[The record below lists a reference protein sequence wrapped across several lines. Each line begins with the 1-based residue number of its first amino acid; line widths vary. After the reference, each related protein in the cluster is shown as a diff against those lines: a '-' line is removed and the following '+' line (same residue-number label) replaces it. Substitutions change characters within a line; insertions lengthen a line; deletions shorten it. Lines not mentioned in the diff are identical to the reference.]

1 MPGRV
6 GRWELVIGHS
16 LAQGWWVLAYIL
28 RRILLAV
35 PVMFVVAAGVFLLLY
50 LTPGDPVSVI
60 LGPDASPQQAAELR
74 QTLGL
79 DQPVHVQVGRWF
91 GRLLTGDLGQSI
103 YLNRPVFQT
112 ILERA
117 EPTLMLT
124 LLATLFA
131 VVVGLP
137 IGIVSATRAG
147 SWADLGAM
155 LVAMG
160 GISMPSF
167 WVGLNLIFVFA
178 VLLGA
183 LPVAGYQPLARGL
196 WENLRYLILPAVTLG
211 FAQAALLARM
221 ARSMMLEVLREDYV
235 RTARAK
241 GVVEHRVVLVHALRN
256 AMVPLV
262 TVMGLT
268 FAILMG
274 GAVITEQVF
283 NIPGVGRLLVQSV
296 LRRDYPVVQGIVLVI
311 AFNYVVINLAV
322 DILYGLF
329 DPRVRHS

>member
-1 MPGRV
+1 MPAYVIRRV
-6 GRWELVIGHS
+6 
-16 LAQGWWVLAYIL
+16 
-28 RRILLAV
+28 LLAI

-60 LGPDASPQQAAELR
+60 LGPDASPQRIAELR
-74 QTLGL
+74 QQLGL
-79 DQPVHVQVGRWF
+79 DQPVPIQVAHWF
-91 GRLLTGDLGQSI
+91 GRLLHGDLGQSI
-103 YLNRPVFQT
+103 YLNRPVTQT

-124 LLATLFA
+124 MLATLFA
-131 VVVGLP
+131 ILVGLP

-155 LVAMG
+155 LVALG

-178 VLLGA
+178 VVMGV
-183 LPVAGYQPLARGL
+183 LPVAGYQPLSTGL
-196 WENLRYLILPAVTLG
+196 WENLRYLMLPAVTLG

-221 ARSMMLEVLREDYV
+221 SRSLMLDVLREDYV
-235 RTARAK
+235 RTARSK
-241 GVVEHRVVLVHALRN
+241 GVVERKVVLYHALRN
-256 AMVPLV
+256 VMVPLV

-311 AFNYVVINLAV
+311 AFNYVVINLCV

>member
-1 MPGRV
+1 MLSYLIRRV
-6 GRWELVIGHS
+6 
-16 LAQGWWVLAYIL
+16 
-28 RRILLAV
+28 LLAI

-60 LGPDASPQQAAELR
+60 LGPDASPQQVSELR
-74 QTLGL
+74 QRLGL
-79 DQPVHVQVGRWF
+79 DQPVPIQIVRWF
-91 GRLLTGDLGQSI
+91 GRLLHGDLGQSI
-103 YLNRPVFQT
+103 YLDRPVTQT
-112 ILERA
+112 LLERA
-117 EPTLMLT
+117 EPTLLLT

-131 VVVGLP
+131 ILVGLP

-155 LVAMG
+155 LVALG

-178 VLLGA
+178 VVMGV
-183 LPVAGYQPLARGL
+183 LPVAGYQPLSKGL
-196 WENLRYLILPAVTLG
+196 WENLRYLLLPAVTLG

-235 RTARAK
+235 RTARSR
-241 GVVEHRVVLVHALRN
+241 GVAERTVVLSHALRN

-283 NIPGVGRLLVQSV
+283 NIPGIGRLLVQSV

-311 AFNYVVINLAV
+311 AFNYVVINLLV

>member
-1 MPGRV
+1 M
-6 GRWELVIGHS
+6 
-16 LAQGWWVLAYIL
+16 LAYIL
-28 RRILLAV
+28 RRVLLAV
-35 PVMFVVAAGVFLLLY
+35 PVMFVVAGGVFLLLF

-60 LGPDASPQQAAELR
+60 LGPDASLQQIAELR
-74 QTLGL
+74 QKLGL
-79 DQPVHVQVGRWF
+79 DQPVLVQVVRWF
-91 GRLLTGDLGQSI
+91 GRLLVGDLGESI
-103 YLNRPVFQT
+103 YLNRPVLQT
-112 ILERA
+112 LLERA

-131 VVVGLP
+131 ILLGLP

-178 VLLGA
+178 VMLGVF
-183 LPVAGYQPLARGL
+183 PVAGYQPLSRGL
-196 WENLRYLILPAVTLG
+196 WENLRYLALPAVTLG

-221 ARSMMLEVLREDYV
+221 SRSMMLEVLREDYV

-241 GVVEHRVVLVHALRN
+241 GLAERTVVLVHALKN

-283 NIPGVGRLLVQSV
+283 NIPGLGRLLVQSV

-311 AFNYVVINLAV
+311 AFNYVAINLLV
-322 DILYGLF
+322 DILYGFF

>member
-1 MPGRV
+1 M
-6 GRWELVIGHS
+6 
-16 LAQGWWVLAYIL
+16 LAYVI
-28 RRILLAV
+28 RRVLLAI

-60 LGPDASPQQAAELR
+60 LGPDASPQRISELR
-74 QTLGL
+74 QQLGL
-79 DQPVHVQVGRWF
+79 DQPVPIQVAHWF
-91 GRLLTGDLGQSI
+91 GRLLHGDLGQSI
-103 YLNRPVFQT
+103 YLNRPVTQT

-124 LLATLFA
+124 MLATLFA
-131 VVVGLP
+131 ILVGLP

-155 LVAMG
+155 LVALG

-178 VLLGA
+178 VVMGV
-183 LPVAGYQPLARGL
+183 LPVAGYQPLSTGL
-196 WENLRYLILPAVTLG
+196 WENLRYLMLPAVTLG

-221 ARSMMLEVLREDYV
+221 SRSLMLDVLREDYV
-235 RTARAK
+235 RTARSK
-241 GVVEHRVVLVHALRN
+241 GVVERKVVLYHALRN

-311 AFNYVVINLAV
+311 AFNYVAINLCV

>member
-1 MPGRV
+1 M
-6 GRWELVIGHS
+6 LTYFI
-16 LAQGWWVLAYIL
+16 
-28 RRILLAV
+28 RRILLAI
-35 PVMFVVAAGVFLLLY
+35 PVMLVVAAGVFLLLY

-60 LGPDASPQQAAELR
+60 LGPDATPQRIAELR
-74 QTLGL
+74 QQLGL
-79 DQPVHVQVGRWF
+79 DQPVPVQVARWF
-91 GRLLTGDLGQSI
+91 GRLLHGDLGQSI
-103 YLNRPVFQT
+103 YLNRPVTQT

-117 EPTLMLT
+117 EPTLLLT

-131 VVVGLP
+131 ILVGLP
-137 IGIVSATRAG
+137 IGIVSATRVG

-155 LVAMG
+155 LVALG

-178 VLLGA
+178 VVLGV
-183 LPVAGYQPLARGL
+183 LPVAGYQPLSKGL
-196 WENLRYLILPAVTLG
+196 WQNLRYLMLPAVTLG

-221 ARSMMLEVLREDYV
+221 SRSLMLDVLREDYV
-235 RTARAK
+235 RTARSK
-241 GVVEHRVVLVHALRN
+241 GVAEGRVVLYHALKN

-311 AFNYVVINLAV
+311 AFNYVVINLCV

-329 DPRVRHS
+329 DPRVRHA

>member
-1 MPGRV
+1 MLTYIIRRV
-6 GRWELVIGHS
+6 
-16 LAQGWWVLAYIL
+16 
-28 RRILLAV
+28 LLAI

-60 LGPDASPQQAAELR
+60 LGPDASPQQVSELR
-74 QTLGL
+74 VKLGL
-79 DQPVHVQVGRWF
+79 DQPVPTQVVRWF
-91 GRLLTGDLGQSI
+91 GRLLRGDLGQSI
-103 YLNRPVFQT
+103 YLNRPVGLT

-124 LLATLFA
+124 FLATLFA
-131 VVVGLP
+131 VAVGLP
-137 IGIVSATRAG
+137 IGIISATRAG

-155 LVAMG
+155 LVALG

-178 VLLGA
+178 VMLGL
-183 LPVAGYQPLARGL
+183 LPVAGYQPLSKGL

-221 ARSMMLEVLREDYV
+221 SRSMMLDVLREDYV

-241 GVVEHRVVLVHALRN
+241 GVAEAMVVLVHALRN

-311 AFNYVVINLAV
+311 AFNYVAINLLV

>member
-1 MPGRV
+1 MLVYLIRRV
-6 GRWELVIGHS
+6 
-16 LAQGWWVLAYIL
+16 
-28 RRILLAV
+28 LLAV
-35 PVMFVVAAGVFLLLY
+35 PVMLVVAAGVFLLLY

-60 LGPDASPQQAAELR
+60 LGPDASPQRVDELR
-74 QTLGL
+74 QQLGL
-79 DQPVHVQVGRWF
+79 DQPVAVQVTRWF
-91 GRLLTGDLGQSI
+91 GRLLHGDLGQSI
-103 YLNRPVFQT
+103 YLNRPVVQT
-112 ILERA
+112 ILERT

-131 VVVGLP
+131 ILVGLP

-155 LVAMG
+155 LVALG

-178 VLLGA
+178 VMLGV
-183 LPVAGYQPLARGL
+183 LPVAGYQPLSAGL
-196 WENLRYLILPAVTLG
+196 WGNLRYLMLPAVTLG

-221 ARSMMLEVLREDYV
+221 SRSLMLEVLREDYV
-235 RTARAK
+235 RTARSK
-241 GVVEHRVVLVHALRN
+241 GVAERKVVLYHALRN
-256 AMVPLV
+256 VMVPLV

-283 NIPGVGRLLVQSV
+283 NIPGIGRLLVQSV

-311 AFNYVVINLAV
+311 AFNYVVINLVV

>member
-1 MPGRV
+1 M
-6 GRWELVIGHS
+6 
-16 LAQGWWVLAYIL
+16 LAYVL
-28 RRILLAV
+28 RRILLAI
-35 PVMFVVAAGVFLLLY
+35 PVMFVVAGGVFLLLY

-60 LGPDASPQQAAELR
+60 LGPDASPQQVVELR
-74 QTLGL
+74 QRLGL
-79 DQPVHVQVGRWF
+79 DQPVLVQVGRWF
-91 GRLLTGDLGQSI
+91 GRLLVGDLGQSI
-103 YLNRPVFQT
+103 YLNRPVLQT

-131 VVVGLP
+131 ILLGLP

-178 VLLGA
+178 VMLGVF
-183 LPVAGYQPLARGL
+183 PVAGYQPLSRGL
-196 WENLRYLILPAVTLG
+196 WENLRYLALPAVTLG

-221 ARSMMLEVLREDYV
+221 SRSMMLEVLREDYV

-241 GVVEHRVVLVHALRN
+241 GLAERTVVLVHALKN

-283 NIPGVGRLLVQSV
+283 NIPGLGRLLVQSV

-311 AFNYVVINLAV
+311 AFNYVAINLLV
-322 DILYGLF
+322 DILYGFF

>member
-1 MPGRV
+1 MLSYLIRRV
-6 GRWELVIGHS
+6 
-16 LAQGWWVLAYIL
+16 
-28 RRILLAV
+28 LLAI

-60 LGPDASPQQAAELR
+60 LGPDASPQQVSELR
-74 QTLGL
+74 QRLGL
-79 DQPVHVQVGRWF
+79 DQPVPIQIVRWF
-91 GRLLTGDLGQSI
+91 GRLLRGDLGQSI
-103 YLNRPVFQT
+103 YLDRPVTQT
-112 ILERA
+112 LLERA
-117 EPTLMLT
+117 EPTLLLT

-131 VVVGLP
+131 ILLGLP
-137 IGIVSATRAG
+137 IGILSATRAG

-155 LVAMG
+155 LIALG

-178 VLLGA
+178 VVMGV
-183 LPVAGYQPLARGL
+183 LPVAGYQPLSKGL
-196 WENLRYLILPAVTLG
+196 WENLRYLLLPAVTLG

-235 RTARAK
+235 RTARSK
-241 GVVEHRVVLVHALRN
+241 GVAERTVVLSHALRN

-283 NIPGVGRLLVQSV
+283 NIPGIGRLLVQSV

-311 AFNYVVINLAV
+311 AFNYVVINLLV
-322 DILYGLF
+322 DVLYGLF

>member
-1 MPGRV
+1 M
-6 GRWELVIGHS
+6 
-16 LAQGWWVLAYIL
+16 
-28 RRILLAV
+28 
-35 PVMFVVAAGVFLLLY
+35 
-50 LTPGDPVSVI
+50 
-60 LGPDASPQQAAELR
+60 
-74 QTLGL
+74 
-79 DQPVHVQVGRWF
+79 GRWF
-91 GRLLTGDLGQSI
+91 GRLLHGDLGQSI
-103 YLNRPVFQT
+103 YLNRPVLQT
-112 ILERA
+112 LLERA

-131 VVVGLP
+131 ILVGLP

-178 VLLGA
+178 VVLGV
-183 LPVAGYQPLARGL
+183 LPVAGYQPLSRGL
-196 WENLRYLILPAVTLG
+196 WENLRYLALPAVTLG

-221 ARSMMLEVLREDYV
+221 SRSMMLEVLREDYV

-241 GVVEHRVVLVHALRN
+241 GLAEHTVVLVHALKN

-283 NIPGVGRLLVQSV
+283 NIPGLGRLLVQSV

-311 AFNYVVINLAV
+311 AFNYVAINLLV
-322 DILYGLF
+322 DILYGFF

>member
-1 MPGRV
+1 M
-6 GRWELVIGHS
+6 
-16 LAQGWWVLAYIL
+16 LAYIL
-28 RRILLAV
+28 RRIVLAV
-35 PVMFVVAAGVFLLLY
+35 PVMFVVAGGVFLLLY

-60 LGPDASPQQAAELR
+60 LGPDASPQQIVELR
-74 QTLGL
+74 QRLGL
-79 DQPVHVQVGRWF
+79 DQPVLVQVGRWF
-91 GRLLTGDLGQSI
+91 GRLLVGDLGQSI
-103 YLNRPVFQT
+103 YLNRPVLQT

-131 VVVGLP
+131 ILLGLP

-178 VLLGA
+178 VMLGVF
-183 LPVAGYQPLARGL
+183 PVAGYQPLSRGL
-196 WENLRYLILPAVTLG
+196 WENLRYLALPAVTLG

-241 GVVEHRVVLVHALRN
+241 GLAERTVVLVHALKN

-283 NIPGVGRLLVQSV
+283 NIPGLGRLLVQSV

-311 AFNYVVINLAV
+311 AFNYVAINLLV
-322 DILYGLF
+322 DILYGFF

>member
-1 MPGRV
+1 M
-6 GRWELVIGHS
+6 
-16 LAQGWWVLAYIL
+16 LAYLI
-28 RRILLAV
+28 RRVLLAI
-35 PVMFVVAAGVFLLLY
+35 PVMFVVAGGVFLLLY

-60 LGPDASPQQAAELR
+60 LGPDASPQQIAELR
-74 QTLGL
+74 QRLGL
-79 DQPVHVQVGRWF
+79 DQPVLVQVVRWF
-91 GRLLTGDLGQSI
+91 GRLLVGDLGESI
-103 YLNRPVFQT
+103 YLNRPVLQT
-112 ILERA
+112 LLERA

-131 VVVGLP
+131 ILLGLP

-167 WVGLNLIFVFA
+167 WVGLNLIFLFA
-178 VLLGA
+178 VVLGVF
-183 LPVAGYQPLARGL
+183 PVAGYQPLSRGL
-196 WENLRYLILPAVTLG
+196 WENLRYLALPAVTLG

-221 ARSMMLEVLREDYV
+221 SRSMMLEVLREDYV

-241 GVVEHRVVLVHALRN
+241 GLAERTVVLVHALKN

-283 NIPGVGRLLVQSV
+283 NIPGLGRLLVQSV

-311 AFNYVVINLAV
+311 AFNYVAINLLV
-322 DILYGLF
+322 DILYGFF

>member
-1 MPGRV
+1 M
-6 GRWELVIGHS
+6 
-16 LAQGWWVLAYIL
+16 LAYFA

-60 LGPDASPQQAAELR
+60 LGPDASPQQISELR
-74 QTLGL
+74 VKLGL
-79 DQPVHVQVGRWF
+79 DQPVPAQIVRWF
-91 GRLLTGDLGQSI
+91 GRLLRGDLGQSI
-103 YLNRPVFQT
+103 YLNRPVGQT

-124 LLATLFA
+124 LLATAFA
-131 VVVGLP
+131 VAVGLP

-155 LVAMG
+155 LVALG

-167 WVGLNLIFVFA
+167 WVGLNLIFLFA
-178 VLLGA
+178 VVLGL
-183 LPVAGYQPLARGL
+183 LPVAGYQPLSKGL
-196 WENLRYLILPAVTLG
+196 WEHLRYLALPAVTLG

-221 ARSMMLEVLREDYV
+221 SRSMMLDVLREDYV

-241 GVVEHRVVLVHALRN
+241 GLRERTVVLFHALRN

-283 NIPGVGRLLVQSV
+283 NIPGIGRLLVQSV

-311 AFNYVVINLAV
+311 AFNYVVIHLVV
-322 DILYGLF
+322 DVLYGFF

>member
-1 MPGRV
+1 MLGYIVRRV
-6 GRWELVIGHS
+6 
-16 LAQGWWVLAYIL
+16 
-28 RRILLAV
+28 LLAI

-50 LTPGDPVSVI
+50 LTPGDPASVV
-60 LGPDASPQQAAELR
+60 LGPDASPERVAELR
-74 QTLGL
+74 QQLGL
-79 DQPVHVQVGRWF
+79 DQPVAIQVIRWF
-91 GRLLTGDLGQSI
+91 GRLLHGDLGQSI
-103 YLNRPVFQT
+103 YLNRPVTLT

-131 VVVGLP
+131 ILVGLP

-155 LVAMG
+155 LVALG

-178 VLLGA
+178 VLMGA
-183 LPVAGYQPLARGL
+183 LPVAGYRPLSQGL
-196 WENLRYLILPAVTLG
+196 WGNLRYLILPAVTLG

-221 ARSMMLEVLREDYV
+221 SRSLMMDVLREDYV
-235 RTARAK
+235 RTARSK
-241 GVVEHRVVLVHALRN
+241 GVEERRVVLSHALRN

-283 NIPGVGRLLVQSV
+283 NIPGLGRLLVQSV

-311 AFNYVVINLAV
+311 AFNYVVINLCV
-322 DILYGLF
+322 DILYGFF

>member
-1 MPGRV
+1 M
-6 GRWELVIGHS
+6 
-16 LAQGWWVLAYIL
+16 LAYVL
-28 RRILLAV
+28 RRVLLAI
-35 PVMFVVAAGVFLLLY
+35 PVMFVVAGGVFLLLY

-60 LGPDASPQQAAELR
+60 LGPDASPQQIAELR
-74 QTLGL
+74 QRLGL
-79 DQPVHVQVGRWF
+79 DQPVLVQVVRWF
-91 GRLLTGDLGQSI
+91 GRLLVGDLGESI
-103 YLNRPVFQT
+103 YLNRPVLQT
-112 ILERA
+112 LLERA

-131 VVVGLP
+131 ILLGLP

-178 VLLGA
+178 VVLGVF
-183 LPVAGYQPLARGL
+183 PVAGYQPLSRGL
-196 WENLRYLILPAVTLG
+196 WENLRYLALPAVTLG

-221 ARSMMLEVLREDYV
+221 SRSMMLDVLREDYV

-241 GVVEHRVVLVHALRN
+241 GLAERTVVLVHALKN

-283 NIPGVGRLLVQSV
+283 NIPGLGRLLVQSV

-311 AFNYVVINLAV
+311 AFNYVAINLLV
-322 DILYGLF
+322 DILYGFF

>member
-1 MPGRV
+1 M
-6 GRWELVIGHS
+6 
-16 LAQGWWVLAYIL
+16 LAYVL
-28 RRILLAV
+28 RRVLLAV

-60 LGPDASPQQAAELR
+60 LGPDASPQQAQELR
-74 QTLGL
+74 QRLGL
-79 DQPVHVQVGRWF
+79 DQPVPVQIFRWF
-91 GRLLTGDLGQSI
+91 GRLLHGDLGQSI
-103 YLNRPVFQT
+103 YLNRPVTQT
-112 ILERA
+112 LLERA

-131 VVVGLP
+131 ILLGLP
-137 IGIVSATRAG
+137 IGILSATRAG
-147 SWADLGAM
+147 SWTDLGAM
-155 LVAMG
+155 LVALG

-167 WVGLNLIFVFA
+167 WVGLNLIFLFA
-178 VLLGA
+178 VVLGV
-183 LPVAGYQPLARGL
+183 LPVAGYQPLSRGL
-196 WENLRYLILPAVTLG
+196 WENLRYLLLPAVTLG

-235 RTARAK
+235 RTARSK
-241 GVVEHRVVLVHALRN
+241 GVVERKVVLSHALRN

-283 NIPGVGRLLVQSV
+283 NIPGIGRLLVQSV

-322 DILYGLF
+322 DVLYGLF

>member
-1 MPGRV
+1 M
-6 GRWELVIGHS
+6 
-16 LAQGWWVLAYIL
+16 LAYVI
-28 RRILLAV
+28 RRVLLAI

-60 LGPDASPQQAAELR
+60 LGPDASPQRISELR
-74 QTLGL
+74 QQLGL
-79 DQPVHVQVGRWF
+79 DQPVPIQVAHWF
-91 GRLLTGDLGQSI
+91 GRLLHGDLGQSI
-103 YLNRPVFQT
+103 YLNRPVTRT

-124 LLATLFA
+124 MLATLFA
-131 VVVGLP
+131 ILVGLP

-155 LVAMG
+155 LVALG

-178 VLLGA
+178 VVMGV
-183 LPVAGYQPLARGL
+183 LPVAGYQPLSTGL
-196 WENLRYLILPAVTLG
+196 WENLRYLMLPAVTLG

-221 ARSMMLEVLREDYV
+221 SRSLMLDVLREDYV
-235 RTARAK
+235 RTARSK
-241 GVVEHRVVLVHALRN
+241 GVVERKVVLYHALRN

-311 AFNYVVINLAV
+311 AFNYVAINLCV

-329 DPRVRHS
+329 DPRVLHS

>member
-1 MPGRV
+1 MV
-6 GRWELVIGHS
+6 
-16 LAQGWWVLAYIL
+16 AYIL
-28 RRILLAV
+28 RRVLLAI
-35 PVMFVVAAGVFLLLY
+35 PVIFVVAGGVFLLLY

-60 LGPDASPQQAAELR
+60 LGPDASPQQIAELR
-74 QTLGL
+74 QRLGL
-79 DQPVHVQVGRWF
+79 DQPVLVQVVRWF
-91 GRLLTGDLGQSI
+91 GRLLVGDLGESI
-103 YLNRPVFQT
+103 YLNRPVLQT
-112 ILERA
+112 LLERA

-131 VVVGLP
+131 ILLGLP

-178 VLLGA
+178 VMLGVF
-183 LPVAGYQPLARGL
+183 PVAGYQPLSRGL
-196 WENLRYLILPAVTLG
+196 WENLRYLALPAVTLG

-221 ARSMMLEVLREDYV
+221 SRSMMLEVLREDYV

-241 GVVEHRVVLVHALRN
+241 GLAERTVVLVHALKN

-283 NIPGVGRLLVQSV
+283 NIPGLGRLLVQSV

-311 AFNYVVINLAV
+311 AFNYVAINLLV
-322 DILYGLF
+322 DILYVFF

>member
-1 MPGRV
+1 MV
-6 GRWELVIGHS
+6 
-16 LAQGWWVLAYIL
+16 AYVL
-28 RRILLAV
+28 RRVLLAV
-35 PVMFVVAAGVFLLLY
+35 PVMFVVAGGVFLLLY

-60 LGPDASPQQAAELR
+60 LGPDASPQQIVELR
-74 QTLGL
+74 QKLGL
-79 DQPVHVQVGRWF
+79 DQPVLVQVGRWF
-91 GRLLTGDLGQSI
+91 GRLLVGDLGQSI
-103 YLNRPVFQT
+103 YLNRPVMQT

-131 VVVGLP
+131 ILLGLP

-178 VLLGA
+178 VMLGV
-183 LPVAGYQPLARGL
+183 LPVAGYQPLSRGL
-196 WENLRYLILPAVTLG
+196 WENLRYLALPAVTLG

-221 ARSMMLEVLREDYV
+221 SRSMMLEVLREDYV

-241 GVVEHRVVLVHALRN
+241 GLAERTVVLVHALKN

-283 NIPGVGRLLVQSV
+283 NIPGLGRLLVQSV

-311 AFNYVVINLAV
+311 AFNYVAINLLV
-322 DILYGLF
+322 DILYGFF

>member
-1 MPGRV
+1 MV
-6 GRWELVIGHS
+6 
-16 LAQGWWVLAYIL
+16 AYVL
-28 RRILLAV
+28 RRVLLAV
-35 PVMFVVAAGVFLLLY
+35 PVMFVVAGGVFLLLY

-60 LGPDASPQQAAELR
+60 LGPDASPQQIAELR
-74 QTLGL
+74 QRLGL
-79 DQPVHVQVGRWF
+79 DQPVLVQVVRWF
-91 GRLLTGDLGQSI
+91 GRLLVGDLGESI
-103 YLNRPVFQT
+103 YLNRPVLQT
-112 ILERA
+112 LLERA

-131 VVVGLP
+131 ILLGLP

-178 VLLGA
+178 VMLGVF
-183 LPVAGYQPLARGL
+183 PVAGYQPLSRGL
-196 WENLRYLILPAVTLG
+196 WENLRYLALPAVTLG

-221 ARSMMLEVLREDYV
+221 SRSMMLEVLREDYV

-241 GVVEHRVVLVHALRN
+241 GLAERTVVLVHALKN

-283 NIPGVGRLLVQSV
+283 NIPGLGRLLVQSV

-311 AFNYVVINLAV
+311 AFNYVAINLLV
-322 DILYGLF
+322 DILYGFF

>member
-1 MPGRV
+1 M
-6 GRWELVIGHS
+6 
-16 LAQGWWVLAYIL
+16 LAYVI
-28 RRILLAV
+28 RRVLLAI

-60 LGPDASPQQAAELR
+60 LGPDASPQRISELR
-74 QTLGL
+74 QQLGL
-79 DQPVHVQVGRWF
+79 DQPVPIQVAHWF
-91 GRLLTGDLGQSI
+91 GRLLHGDLGQSI
-103 YLNRPVFQT
+103 YLNRPVTQT

-124 LLATLFA
+124 MLATLFA
-131 VVVGLP
+131 ILVGLP

-155 LVAMG
+155 LVALG

-178 VLLGA
+178 VVMGV
-183 LPVAGYQPLARGL
+183 LPVAGYQPLSTGL
-196 WENLRYLILPAVTLG
+196 WENLRYLMLPAVTLG

-221 ARSMMLEVLREDYV
+221 SRSLMLDVLREDYV
-235 RTARAK
+235 RTARSK
-241 GVVEHRVVLVHALRN
+241 GVVERKVVLYHALRN

-311 AFNYVVINLAV
+311 AFNYVAINLCV

-329 DPRVRHS
+329 DPRVLHS

>member
-1 MPGRV
+1 MV
-6 GRWELVIGHS
+6 
-16 LAQGWWVLAYIL
+16 AYIL
-28 RRILLAV
+28 RRVLLAI
-35 PVMFVVAAGVFLLLY
+35 PVMFVVAGGVFLLLY

-60 LGPDASPQQAAELR
+60 LGPDASPQQVAELR
-74 QTLGL
+74 QRLGL
-79 DQPVHVQVGRWF
+79 DQPVLVQVVRWF
-91 GRLLTGDLGQSI
+91 GRLLVGDLGQSI
-103 YLNRPVFQT
+103 YLNRPVLQT
-112 ILERA
+112 LLERA

-131 VVVGLP
+131 ILLGLP

-178 VLLGA
+178 VMLGVF
-183 LPVAGYQPLARGL
+183 PVAGYQPLSRGL
-196 WENLRYLILPAVTLG
+196 WENLRYLALPAVTLG

-241 GVVEHRVVLVHALRN
+241 GLAERTVVLVHALKN

-283 NIPGVGRLLVQSV
+283 NIPGLGRLLVQSV

-311 AFNYVVINLAV
+311 AFNYVAINLLV
-322 DILYGLF
+322 DILYGFF

>member
-1 MPGRV
+1 MLGY
-6 GRWELVIGHS
+6 LV
-16 LAQGWWVLAYIL
+16 
-28 RRILLAV
+28 RRLLLAI

-60 LGPDASPQQAAELR
+60 LGPDASPQQAQELR
-74 QTLGL
+74 QRLGL
-79 DQPVHVQVGRWF
+79 DQPVPIQIVRWF
-91 GRLLTGDLGQSI
+91 GRLLHGDLGQSI
-103 YLNRPVFQT
+103 YLNRPVTRT

-117 EPTLMLT
+117 EPTLLLT

-131 VVVGLP
+131 ILLGLP
-137 IGIVSATRAG
+137 IGIVSAMRAG

-155 LVAMG
+155 LVALG

-178 VLLGA
+178 VVMGV
-183 LPVAGYQPLARGL
+183 LPVAGYQPLDKGL
-196 WENLRYLILPAVTLG
+196 WENLRYLLLPAVTLG

-221 ARSMMLEVLREDYV
+221 ARSLMLEVLREDYV
-235 RTARAK
+235 RTARSK
-241 GVVEHRVVLVHALRN
+241 GVAERRVILSHALRN

-283 NIPGVGRLLVQSV
+283 NIPGIGRLLVQSV

-311 AFNYVVINLAV
+311 AFNYVVINLLV
-322 DILYGLF
+322 DVLYGLF

>member
-1 MPGRV
+1 M
-6 GRWELVIGHS
+6 
-16 LAQGWWVLAYIL
+16 LAYLI
-28 RRILLAV
+28 RRVLLAI
-35 PVMFVVAAGVFLLLY
+35 PVIFVVAAGVFLLLY
-50 LTPGDPVSVI
+50 LTPGDPASVI
-60 LGPDASPQQAAELR
+60 LGPDASPQRVAELR
-74 QTLGL
+74 QQLGL
-79 DQPVHVQVGRWF
+79 DQPVLVQVARWF
-91 GRLLTGDLGQSI
+91 GRLLHGDLGQSI
-103 YLNRPVFQT
+103 YLNRPVTQT
-112 ILERA
+112 ILDRA

-131 VVVGLP
+131 ILVGLP

-155 LVAMG
+155 LVALG

-178 VLLGA
+178 VVLGV
-183 LPVAGYQPLARGL
+183 LPVAGYVPLSKSL
-196 WENLRYLILPAVTLG
+196 SQNLRYLVMPAVTLG

-221 ARSMMLEVLREDYV
+221 SRSLMLDVLREDYV
-235 RTARAK
+235 RTARSK
-241 GVVEHRVVLVHALRN
+241 GVAEQRVVLYHALRN
-256 AMVPLV
+256 TMVPLV

-311 AFNYVVINLAV
+311 AFNYVVINLFV
-322 DILYGLF
+322 DILYGFF

>member
-1 MPGRV
+1 M
-6 GRWELVIGHS
+6 
-16 LAQGWWVLAYIL
+16 LAYVI
-28 RRILLAV
+28 RRVLLAI

-60 LGPDASPQQAAELR
+60 LGPDASPQRISELR
-74 QTLGL
+74 QQLGL
-79 DQPVHVQVGRWF
+79 DQPVPIQVAHWF
-91 GRLLTGDLGQSI
+91 GRLLHGDLGQSI
-103 YLNRPVFQT
+103 YLNRPVTQT

-124 LLATLFA
+124 MLATLFA
-131 VVVGLP
+131 ILVGLP

-155 LVAMG
+155 LVALG

-178 VLLGA
+178 VVMGV
-183 LPVAGYQPLARGL
+183 LPVAGYQPLSTGL
-196 WENLRYLILPAVTLG
+196 WENLRYLMLPAVTLG

-221 ARSMMLEVLREDYV
+221 SRSLMLDVLREDYV
-235 RTARAK
+235 RTARSK
-241 GVVEHRVVLVHALRN
+241 GVVERKVVLYHALRN
-256 AMVPLV
+256 VMVPLV

-311 AFNYVVINLAV
+311 AFNYVAINLCV

>member
-1 MPGRV
+1 
-6 GRWELVIGHS
+6 
-16 LAQGWWVLAYIL
+16 
-28 RRILLAV
+28 
-35 PVMFVVAAGVFLLLY
+35 MFVVAGGVFLLLY

-60 LGPDASPQQAAELR
+60 LGPDASPQQIAELR
-74 QTLGL
+74 QRLGL
-79 DQPVHVQVGRWF
+79 DQPVLVQVVRWF
-91 GRLLTGDLGQSI
+91 GRLLVGDLGESI
-103 YLNRPVFQT
+103 YLNRPVLQT
-112 ILERA
+112 LLERA

-131 VVVGLP
+131 ILLGLP

-178 VLLGA
+178 VVLGVF
-183 LPVAGYQPLARGL
+183 PVAGYQPLSRGL
-196 WENLRYLILPAVTLG
+196 WENLRYLALPAVTLG

-221 ARSMMLEVLREDYV
+221 SRSMMLDVLREDYV

-241 GVVEHRVVLVHALRN
+241 GLAERTVVLVHALKN

-283 NIPGVGRLLVQSV
+283 NIPGLGRLLVQSV

-311 AFNYVVINLAV
+311 AFNYVAINLLV
-322 DILYGLF
+322 DILYGFF
-329 DPRVRHS
+329 DPRMRHS

>member
-1 MPGRV
+1 MLTYIIRRV
-6 GRWELVIGHS
+6 
-16 LAQGWWVLAYIL
+16 
-28 RRILLAV
+28 LLAI

-60 LGPDASPQQAAELR
+60 LGPDASPQQVSELR
-74 QTLGL
+74 VKLGL
-79 DQPVHVQVGRWF
+79 EQPVPTQVVRWF
-91 GRLLTGDLGQSI
+91 GRLLRGDLGQSI
-103 YLNRPVFQT
+103 YLNRPVGLT

-124 LLATLFA
+124 FLATLFA
-131 VVVGLP
+131 VAVGLP

-155 LVAMG
+155 LVALG

-178 VLLGA
+178 VMLGL
-183 LPVAGYQPLARGL
+183 LPVAGYQPLSKGL

-221 ARSMMLEVLREDYV
+221 SRSMMLDVLREDYV

-241 GVVEHRVVLVHALRN
+241 GVAEGMVVLVHALRN

-311 AFNYVVINLAV
+311 AFNYVVINLCV
-322 DILYGLF
+322 DILYGFF

>member
-1 MPGRV
+1 M
-6 GRWELVIGHS
+6 
-16 LAQGWWVLAYIL
+16 LAYIL
-28 RRILLAV
+28 RRVLLAV
-35 PVMFVVAAGVFLLLY
+35 PVMFVVATGVFLLLY

-60 LGPDASPQQAAELR
+60 LGPDASPQQAQELR
-74 QTLGL
+74 QQLGL
-79 DQPVHVQVGRWF
+79 DQPVPIQIIRWF
-91 GRLLTGDLGQSI
+91 GRLLHGDLGQSI
-103 YLNRPVFQT
+103 YLNRPVAQT
-112 ILERA
+112 LLERA

-131 VVVGLP
+131 ILLGLP
-137 IGIVSATRAG
+137 IGILSATRAG
-147 SWADLGAM
+147 SWTDLGAM
-155 LVAMG
+155 LVALG

-178 VLLGA
+178 VVMGV
-183 LPVAGYQPLARGL
+183 LPVAGYQPLSKGL
-196 WENLRYLILPAVTLG
+196 WENLRYLLLPAVTLG

-235 RTARAK
+235 RTARSK
-241 GVVEHRVVLVHALRN
+241 GVVERKVVLYHALRN

-283 NIPGVGRLLVQSV
+283 NIPGIGRLLVQSV

-311 AFNYVVINLAV
+311 AFNYVVINLVV
-322 DILYGLF
+322 DVLYGLF

>member
-1 MPGRV
+1 M
-6 GRWELVIGHS
+6 
-16 LAQGWWVLAYIL
+16 LAYFI
-28 RRILLAV
+28 RRILLAI

-60 LGPDASPQQAAELR
+60 LGPDATPQRISELR
-74 QTLGL
+74 QQLGL
-79 DQPVHVQVGRWF
+79 DQPVPIQVARWF
-91 GRLLTGDLGQSI
+91 GRLLHGDLGQSI
-103 YLNRPVFQT
+103 YLNRPVTQT

-117 EPTLMLT
+117 EPTLLLT

-131 VVVGLP
+131 ILVGLP

-155 LVAMG
+155 LVALG

-178 VLLGA
+178 VMLGV
-183 LPVAGYQPLARGL
+183 LPVAGYQPLSKGL

-221 ARSMMLEVLREDYV
+221 SRSLMLDVLREDYV
-235 RTARAK
+235 RTARSK
-241 GVVEHRVVLVHALRN
+241 GVAERKVVLYHALKN

-311 AFNYVVINLAV
+311 AFNYVVINLCV

-329 DPRVRHS
+329 DPRVRHA

>member
-1 MPGRV
+1 
-6 GRWELVIGHS
+6 
-16 LAQGWWVLAYIL
+16 
-28 RRILLAV
+28 
-35 PVMFVVAAGVFLLLY
+35 MFVVAGGVFLLLY

-60 LGPDASPQQAAELR
+60 LGPDASPQQIAELR
-74 QTLGL
+74 QRLGL
-79 DQPVHVQVGRWF
+79 DQPVLVQVVRWF
-91 GRLLTGDLGQSI
+91 GRLLVGDLGESI
-103 YLNRPVFQT
+103 YLNRPVLQT
-112 ILERA
+112 LLERA

-131 VVVGLP
+131 ILLGLP

-178 VLLGA
+178 VMLGVF
-183 LPVAGYQPLARGL
+183 PVAGYQPLSRGL
-196 WENLRYLILPAVTLG
+196 WENLRYLALPAVTLG

-221 ARSMMLEVLREDYV
+221 SRSMMLEVLREDYV

-241 GVVEHRVVLVHALRN
+241 GLAERTVVLVHALKN

-283 NIPGVGRLLVQSV
+283 NIPGLGRLLVQSV

-311 AFNYVVINLAV
+311 AFNYVAINLLV
-322 DILYGLF
+322 DILYGFF

>member
-1 MPGRV
+1 MV
-6 GRWELVIGHS
+6 
-16 LAQGWWVLAYIL
+16 AYVL
-28 RRILLAV
+28 RRVLLAI
-35 PVMFVVAAGVFLLLY
+35 PVMFVVAGGVFLLLY

-60 LGPDASPQQAAELR
+60 LGPDASPQQVAELR
-74 QTLGL
+74 QRLGL
-79 DQPVHVQVGRWF
+79 DQPILVQVGRWF
-91 GRLLTGDLGQSI
+91 GRLLVGDLGQSI
-103 YLNRPVFQT
+103 YLNRPVLQT
-112 ILERA
+112 LLERA

-131 VVVGLP
+131 ILLGLP

-178 VLLGA
+178 VVLGVF
-183 LPVAGYQPLARGL
+183 PVAGYQPLSRGL
-196 WENLRYLILPAVTLG
+196 WENLRYLALPAVTLG

-221 ARSMMLEVLREDYV
+221 SRSMMLEVLREDYV

-241 GVVEHRVVLVHALRN
+241 GLAERTVVLVHALKN

-283 NIPGVGRLLVQSV
+283 NIPGLGRLLVQSV

-311 AFNYVVINLAV
+311 AFNYVAINLLV
-322 DILYGLF
+322 DILYGFF

>member
-1 MPGRV
+1 M
-6 GRWELVIGHS
+6 
-16 LAQGWWVLAYIL
+16 LAYL
-28 RRILLAV
+28 SRRVLLAV

-60 LGPDASPQQAAELR
+60 LGPDATPQQVTELR
-74 QTLGL
+74 QRLGL
-79 DQPVHVQVGRWF
+79 DQPVPMQVGRWF
-91 GRLLTGDLGQSI
+91 ARLLQGDLGQSI
-103 YLNRPVFQT
+103 YLNRPVTQT

-124 LLATLFA
+124 LLATVFA
-131 VVVGLP
+131 ILVGLP

-147 SWADLGAM
+147 GWADLGAM
-155 LVAMG
+155 LVALG

-178 VLLGA
+178 VTLGV
-183 LPVAGYQPLARGL
+183 LPVAGYQPLSKGL
-196 WENLRYLILPAVTLG
+196 WENLRYLMLPAVTLG

-221 ARSMMLEVLREDYV
+221 SRSLMLDVLREDYV
-235 RTARAK
+235 RTARSK
-241 GVVEHRVVLVHALRN
+241 GVGERTVVLYHALRN
-256 AMVPLV
+256 VMVPLV

-283 NIPGVGRLLVQSV
+283 NIPGIGRLLVQSV

-311 AFNYVVINLAV
+311 AFNYVVINLVV

>member
-1 MPGRV
+1 M
-6 GRWELVIGHS
+6 
-16 LAQGWWVLAYIL
+16 LAYII
-28 RRILLAV
+28 RRVLLAV

-60 LGPDASPQQAAELR
+60 LGPDASPQQVSELR
-74 QTLGL
+74 VKLGL
-79 DQPVHVQVGRWF
+79 DQPVPAQVVRWF
-91 GRLLTGDLGQSI
+91 GRLLRGDLGQSI
-103 YLNRPVFQT
+103 YLNRPVGQT

-124 LLATLFA
+124 FLATLFA
-131 VVVGLP
+131 VAVGLP
-137 IGIVSATRAG
+137 IGILSATRAG
-147 SWADLGAM
+147 SWTDLGAM
-155 LVAMG
+155 LVALG

-178 VLLGA
+178 VMLGL
-183 LPVAGYQPLARGL
+183 LPVAGYQPLSKGL

-221 ARSMMLEVLREDYV
+221 SRSMMLDVLREDYV

-241 GVVEHRVVLVHALRN
+241 GVAERMVVLVHALRN

-283 NIPGVGRLLVQSV
+283 NIPGIGRLLVQSV

-311 AFNYVVINLAV
+311 AFNYVAINLLV

>member
-1 MPGRV
+1 M
-6 GRWELVIGHS
+6 
-16 LAQGWWVLAYIL
+16 LAYIL
-28 RRILLAV
+28 RRVLLAI
-35 PVMFVVAAGVFLLLY
+35 PVMFVVAGGVFLLLY

-60 LGPDASPQQAAELR
+60 LGPDASPQQVAELR
-74 QTLGL
+74 QRLGL
-79 DQPVHVQVGRWF
+79 DQPVLVQVVRWF
-91 GRLLTGDLGQSI
+91 GRLLVGDLGESI
-103 YLNRPVFQT
+103 YLNRPVLQT
-112 ILERA
+112 LLERA

-131 VVVGLP
+131 ILLGLP

-178 VLLGA
+178 VVLGVF
-183 LPVAGYQPLARGL
+183 PVAGYQPLSRGL
-196 WENLRYLILPAVTLG
+196 WENLRYLALPAVTLG

-221 ARSMMLEVLREDYV
+221 SRSMMLDVLREDYV

-241 GVVEHRVVLVHALRN
+241 GLAERTVVLVHALKN

-283 NIPGVGRLLVQSV
+283 NIPGLGRLLVQSV

-311 AFNYVVINLAV
+311 AFNYVAINLLV
-322 DILYGLF
+322 DILYGFF